1 MAETSAQPTGEL
13 DGMPPAA
20 APKAS
25 GGDKPPRGDR
35 KPDANAGEKKPRG
48 RPKGSTNARA
58 SKETNKRL
66 EDALAEILTMPSLG
80 FAIVGDEFCA
90 DHFAEMGPRFAKRLV
105 DVSERHEQLRAIL
118 ERMVTGET
126 VAVLLL
132 DGFAYMM
139 PPLIHH
145 GLPVPPGLRR
155 MMRVPEPL
163 PSPRDARRAN
173 SETQPGA
180 QDAPGAEAPEA

>member
-1 MAETSAQPTGEL
+1 MASAQSTDEL
-13 DGMPPAA
+13 DGMPAAA
-20 APKAS
+20 APAAS
-25 GGDKPPRGDR
+25 TDKPPRTTRDR
-35 KPDANAGEKKPRG
+35 KPDASATEEKKPRG
-48 RPKGSTNARA
+48 RPKGSTNQKATKDV
-58 SKETNKRL
+58 SKRL
-66 EDALAEILTMPSLG
+66 EEGLAEILTMPSLG

-90 DHFAEMGPRFAKRLV
+90 DHFAEMGPRFARRLV
-105 DVSERHEQLRAIL
+105 EVSERHEQLRTIL

-145 GLPVPPGLRR
+145 GLPVPDGLRK

-163 PSPRDARRAN
+163 PSPRDGRRPN

-180 QDAPGAEAPEA
+180 SYAPGSEAPEA